1 MNGGDGYA
9 KVLISERRIF
19 MSRKVNVHSSKTV
32 YTYVYLNIVAEEAR
46 ERAKDEE
53 GSFYNCMTAELFSAF
68 CLEAYL
74 NHLGAQK
81 IPYWESVEKK
91 LGPSEK
97 LEIICHEIG
106 LKPDFGRKPFQS
118 FRILFQLRN
127 SLVHGK
133 TEYLEQSDEQFLED
147 EEQPKL
153 PDIKWKSLINLDMA
167 NQFAKDTKEIIE
179 TIHAKSG
186 IRRTPFATPESGRW
200 AVHSSESDQE

>member
-1 MNGGDGYA
+1 MRK
-9 KVLISERRIF
+9 KV
-19 MSRKVNVHSSKTV
+19 VVHSSKTV

-46 ERAKDEE
+46 TRAKNNEE

-91 LGPSEK
+91 LGPAEK

-106 LKPDFGRKPFQS
+106 LKPDFGSRPFQS
-118 FRILFQLRN
+118 FRVLFQLRN

-147 EEQPKL
+147 DEQPKWL
-153 PDIKWKSLINLDMA
+153 DVKWKSLISFNMA
-167 NQFAKDTKEIIE
+167 NQFTQDTKEMIE
-179 TIHAKSG
+179 TIHTKSG
-186 IRRTPFATPESGRW
+186 IRRRPFNTPETGRST
-200 AVHSSESDQE
+200 VHRP